1 MMLVYVL
8 SAPCFI
14 WEQAVSITTEE
25 EVRGEKRNIFNVEA
39 EVEVEV
45 GVALS
50 SFSSSKK
57 LLRIQISTVTNP
69 RTES

>member
-39 EVEVEV
+39 EVEVETAE
-45 GVALS
+45 G
-50 SFSSSKK
+50 
-57 LLRIQISTVTNP
+57 TNLAEVMDMASDGEGNASP
-69 RTES
+69 LGPDF